1 MQIERYNNSNKYHIA
16 LRFSEVASRQLVLPF
31 MLSKPGTHIRLQIVQ
46 RIGES
51 ESILAHE
58 YYRHSGFRLT
68 NLVLD
73 GSTLKVYANGSV
85 LCIVTVTPMTVD
97 RLELTGGAKKLLVD
111 EMFVAPYAA
120 TEEEIKSWYEAKGP
134 FVDQEEINY
143 QQKQIVQLA
152 DEISFKV
159 SRDEFDALENTVPIM
174 GTVVT

>member
-1 MQIERYNNSNKYHIA
+1 MQIRLYNSSNNNHIA
-16 LRFSEVASRQLVLPF
+16 LRFTEVTSRQLVLPF
-31 MLSKPGTHIRLQIVQ
+31 MLSKPVTRIRLQIVQ

-97 RLELTGGAKKLLVD
+97 RIKFRPTMPDGVTWGSPGDPLFVTVQKAENYLAVGDTFDGPVVAKFDDGV
-111 EMFVAPYAA
+111 
-120 TEEEIKSWYEAKGP
+120 EEEAG
-134 FVDQEEINY
+134 EE
-143 QQKQIVQLA
+143 
-152 DEISFKV
+152 
-159 SRDEFDALENTVPIM
+159 
-174 GTVVT
+174 